1 MLRRKVKKDHP
12 NDEDDLLKDEDNH
25 TIEDDPLK
33 EDNTQ
38 PLEYLAFAAF
48 LMKNLNILFVLEYGN
63 NKFYSLMKVSMIN
76 IFFHFSNCS

>member
-25 TIEDDPLK
+25 TIEDNPLM

-38 PLEYLAFAAF
+38 PLQYLAYAAF
-48 LMKNLNILFVLEYGN
+48 LM
-63 NKFYSLMKVSMIN
+63 NKDNYRCISLGRVHSSKCNSSPHSTMV
-76 IFFHFSNCS
+76 